1 MIIDSEQLLLLNR
14 LLNILFLVGILSL
27 KIYQSISF
35 YFRKIIR

>member
-35 YFRKIIR
+35 YIRKIIR